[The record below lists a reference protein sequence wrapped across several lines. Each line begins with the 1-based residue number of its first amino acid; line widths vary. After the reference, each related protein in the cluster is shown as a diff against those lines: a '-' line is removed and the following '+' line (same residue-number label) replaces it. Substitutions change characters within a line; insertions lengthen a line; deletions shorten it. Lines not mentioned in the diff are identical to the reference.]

1 VARGREPLTV
11 RRALADATRRLR
23 AQGCHSPRL
32 DAEILLAEALGTTR
46 ERLFAEPE
54 RELEAADAAAFAA
67 MVGRR
72 ARREPVAY
80 IVGHKA
86 FRTIDL
92 HLSEDTLIPR
102 PETETLVEVALEKL
116 ALCDRPV
123 PRLLDVGTGSGAVAL
138 AVAAEH
144 PSVEVVASDAHRDA
158 LEVARL
164 NAARLGLAGRVR
176 FVVSDL
182 FRDLPGGARFEVIV
196 SNPPYVAGD
205 SLDGLEPEIRGYEPQ
220 AALLGGVDGL
230 DFYRRIVPEATTWLE
245 PGGHLAVEIPDVSPD
260 AVMRLF
266 ADAGRYEDVDLR
278 RDLGGLPRVVVARE
292 RPAR

>member
-1 VARGREPLTV
+1 MAGREPLTV

-23 AQGCHSPRL
+23 AHGCLSPRL
-32 DAEILLAEALGTTR
+32 DAEILLAETLGTTR
-46 ERLFAEPE
+46 ERLFAAPE
-54 RELEAADAAAFAA
+54 RELAAAEAAAFAA

-72 ARREPVAY
+72 AGREPVAY

-92 HLSEDTLIPR
+92 SLNESTLIPR

-116 ALCDRPV
+116 ALCERPV

-144 PSVEVVASDAHRDA
+144 PSAEVVASDAHRGA

-182 FRDLPGGARFEVIV
+182 FRDLPRGARFEVIV

-205 SLDGLEPEIRGYEPQ
+205 SLDGLEPEIRGYEPH
-220 AALLGGVDGL
+220 AALLGGADGL

-245 PGGHLAVEIPDVSPD
+245 PGGHLALEIPDAVPD
-260 AVMRLF
+260 EVVRLF
-266 ADAGRYEDVDLR
+266 ADAGRYEGVDVR